1 MDEVIN
7 LTTQLD
13 ETWMSSLSNSSDGMS
28 FDDQAGHIFFEF
40 VLHGVVLNLISVVR
54 LLIPLYNYYSLCYSY
69 SQHSSVVAYWVSVQR
84 DTGSNR
90 SGGENFSSF
99 LFKFD
104 LCVYK

>member
-54 LLIPLYNYYSLCYSY
+54 LLIPLYNYYSLWYSY
-69 SQHSSVVAYWVSVQR
+69 SQHSSVVAVPLRQLMLYETACYCW
-84 DTGSNR
+84 
-90 SGGENFSSF
+90 SF
-99 LFKFD
+99 L
-104 LCVYK
+104 